1 MVALILAAIIA
12 VAAAMGGVVV
22 ASDSAAP
29 GDALYGVDR
38 TVESIRVKMARG
50 EARTAL
56 LMELAKE
63 RLQEAGDADEDNVDA
78 ALEEYMA
85 ALDELLNAVIESGEA
100 DPEQLAALL
109 EALDN
114 YEEQLRAILD
124 DLEEGGDDTPG
135 DVPDDG
141 EDDQNDHDDGDN
153 DQDDPTDGDDNQDDP
168 DDGDNDQGDPND
180 GDDDQNDPD
189 DEQDEESSACVGANP
204 HPVVMALSQ
213 SYGYE
218 YDEIISWFCSGY
230 GLGEIKHALAAESAM
245 ATGEDDED
253 GDQNGGYTA
262 EEILALKSE
271 LGGWGQV
278 WQHLGRI
285 GKGRNPHNISD
296 PGDRELRAPDEPTV
310 EGDDAAD
317 DEPQSPV
324 AEPTAEPQDR
334 PGNGNG
340 SGNGNGNGNG
350 NGRGNGNNGNNGRG
364 NGNIPPG
371 HREDG
376 PGNGKGNN
384 GNNGNGNGNGN
395 GRGNGRGRGR

>member
-38 TVESIRVKMARG
+38 TVESIRVKMARD

-56 LMELAKE
+56 LMELAEE
-63 RLQEAGDADEDNVDA
+63 RLQEAGEADEDNVDA

-109 EALDN
+109 EALDD

-124 DLEEGGDDTPG
+124 DLEDGGDDTPG
-135 DVPDDG
+135 DAPDDG
-141 EDDQNDHDDGDN
+141 EDDQ
-153 DQDDPTDGDDNQDDP
+153 DDP
-168 DDGDNDQGDPND
+168 DDGEDDQDDPND
-180 GDDDQNDPD
+180 GDDDQDTDDVD
-189 DEQDEESSACVGANP
+189 DEQDEDARACVGADP

-213 SYGYE
+213 SYDYE
-218 YDEIISWFCSGY
+218 YDEIMSWFCSGY
-230 GLGEIKHALAAESAM
+230 GLGEIKHALAAENAM
-245 ATGEDDED
+245 PAGEDGEN

-262 EEILALKSE
+262 EEILALKTE

-317 DEPQSPV
+317 DEPQSPP
-324 AEPTAEPQDR
+324 AEPTAEPQGER

-340 SGNGNGNGNG
+340 NG
-350 NGRGNGNNGNNGRG
+350 NGNNGRG

-376 PGNGKGNN
+376 PGNGRGNN
-384 GNNGNGNGNGN
+384 GNNENNGRGNGNIPPGHRDDRPGNPSARGNNGNGNN
-395 GRGNGRGRGR
+395 GRGNGQGRGR